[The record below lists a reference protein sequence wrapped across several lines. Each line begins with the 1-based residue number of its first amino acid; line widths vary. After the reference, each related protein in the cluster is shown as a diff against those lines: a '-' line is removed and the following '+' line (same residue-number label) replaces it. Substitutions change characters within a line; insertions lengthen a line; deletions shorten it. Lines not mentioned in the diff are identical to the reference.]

1 MRCLILKS
9 FVSRSISPTLSLA
22 PLVNGWMVMMMRSMC
37 FMSSLVL
44 EVINVKWSLNIIVFR
59 HCLMVCIVCPRFFGP
74 IVKVGVSVTRY
85 EDTPPRPP
93 HHRLQTKAFL
103 DKFRVVHDSLY
114 HSFHPMYDVVG
125 TQDM

>member
-85 EDTPPRPP
+85 EDTPPRP
-93 HHRLQTKAFL
+93 RIIVYKR
-103 DKFRVVHDSLY
+103 KRSLI
-114 HSFHPMYDVVG
+114 SSVSCTIRFITRSIRFM
-125 TQDM
+125 M

>member
-1 MRCLILKS
+1 MCSLILKS

-22 PLVNGWMVMMMRSMC
+22 PLVNSWMVMLMRSVC
-37 FMSSLVL
+37 YMSSLVC
-44 EVINVKWSLNIIVFR
+44 EVVVKYNSFSALFNDLHSMSSLFR
-59 HCLMVCIVCPRFFGP
+59 PHRKGGRVRHSIR
-74 IVKVGVSVTRY
+74 RHA
-85 EDTPPRPP
+85 PPPP

-114 HSFHPMYDVVG
+114 HSFHPIYDVVG